1 MAQTSIPNALLLE
14 KYGNYG
20 PRYTSYPTVK
30 QFHNNFTERHF
41 RSIAMQT
48 NEDLVPKPLSLY
60 IHVPFCA
67 NVCFYCACN
76 KIITAN
82 KNRAA
87 EYLKYLEKEIDLLAN
102 LFDADRVVEQLHIG
116 GGTPTYFDTEQLVQL
131 ILKLRKHFKFVEKED
146 RDYSIE
152 LDPRQMGNHS
162 LEKLRLLG
170 FNRISIGV
178 QDVDKDVQ
186 LAVNRIQPIEL
197 TEKLVEEARLHRFK
211 SINLDLI
218 YGLPNQTVK
227 SFSNTLDSVIAMNP
241 DRLAIY
247 HYAHLPNIFKTQKQI
262 NEKDLPSSDIK
273 IELFNVAIEKLTGAG
288 YEYIGMDHFAKPA
301 DSLFEAQQNGTLQRN
316 FQGYTTNT
324 ECDQL
329 GIGVSAISKLAD
341 SYSQNHADISEYY
354 KCLNQNKLPIKHGY
368 KLDLDDCLRRHI
380 IMSLICNFKLQFEEI
395 ESLYHINFEDYF
407 YNELIELDEM
417 QHDELIV
424 LRPKSIEIT
433 NSGRF
438 LIRNICSVFDKHNH
452 NRNQYL
458 GVFSS
463 QT

>member
-1 MAQTSIPNALLLE
+1 MIQTSIPNTLLLE

-41 RSIAMQT
+41 RSIASQT
-48 NEDLVPKPLSLY
+48 NEDLLPKPLSLY
-60 IHVPFCA
+60 IHVPFCEK
-67 NVCFYCACN
+67 VCFYCACN

-82 KNRAA
+82 KDRAA
-87 EYLKYLEKEIDLLAN
+87 KYLNYLEKEIDLLSN
-102 LFDADRVVEQLHIG
+102 LFDPDRIVEQFHLG

-131 ILKLRKHFKFVEKED
+131 ILKLRKNFKFTEKEN

-178 QDVDKDVQ
+178 QDIDSNVQ
-186 LAVNRIQPIEL
+186 QAVNRIQPIEL
-197 TEKLVEEARLHRFK
+197 TEKLVSEARFNKFK

-218 YGLPNQTVK
+218 YGLPNQTIK
-227 SFSNTLDSVIAMNP
+227 SFSNTLDYVIQMNP

-247 HYAHLPNIFKTQKQI
+247 HYAHLPNIFKTQRQI
-262 NEKDLPSSDIK
+262 NEQDLPSSKIK
-273 IELFNVAIEKLTGAG
+273 IELFNVAIEKLTSAG
-288 YEYIGMDHFAKPA
+288 YRYIGMDHFAKPS
-301 DSLFEAQQNGTLQRN
+301 DSLFLAQQQGTLQRN

-329 GIGVSAISKLAD
+329 GIGVSSISKLAD
-341 SYSQNHADISEYY
+341 SYSQNYSDIEQYY
-354 KCLNQNKLPIKHGY
+354 KYLDQNKLPIKHGY
-368 KLDLDDCLRRHI
+368 KLDLDDSLRRHI
-380 IMSLICNFKLQFEEI
+380 IMDLICNFRLQFEDI
-395 ESLYHINFEDYF
+395 ENIYHINFEDYF
-407 YNELIELDEM
+407 YNELIELNEI
-417 QHDELIV
+417 QNDELVI
-424 LRPKSIEIT
+424 LNPKSIEIT
-433 NSGRF
+433 KTGRF

-452 NRNQYL
+452 NRNQYF